1 MPAAARSGGDL
12 RLRDEEAEMTQLLL
26 RAAEA
31 VDEEPGTGTETAKAE
46 AMARLATGDGG
57 GGGGWRSVR
66 HGTARHGALRLLWCW
81 RAMPRGRLVRV
92 DRTGGVGAC
101 LHSSRV
107 AVAARARF
115 SWIRN
120 DQCLNLEVVS
130 VDF

>member
-57 GGGGWRSVR
+57 GGGGVEKCEAR
-66 HGTARHGALRLLWCW
+66 HGTARCVCCGVGGRCREGDWCVW
-81 RAMPRGRLVRV
+81 IEQEGWGRAYTVRV
-92 DRTGGVGAC
+92 WRS
-101 LHSSRV
+101 L
-107 AVAARARF
+107 RARDLVG
-115 SWIRN
+115 SEMI
-120 DQCLNLEVVS
+120 S
-130 VDF
+130 V

>member
-66 HGTARHGALRLLWCW
+66 HGTARRVAFVVVLEGDAARETGACGSNR
-81 RAMPRGRLVRV
+81 RG
-92 DRTGGVGAC
+92 GGVPTQFAC
-101 LHSSRV
+101 GGRC
-107 AVAARARF
+107 ARA
-115 SWIRN
+115 I
-120 DQCLNLEVVS
+120 
-130 VDF
+130 

>member
-1 MPAAARSGGDL
+1 
-12 RLRDEEAEMTQLLL
+12 MTQLLL

-57 GGGGWRSVR
+57 GGGGVEKCEAR
-66 HGTARHGALRLLWCW
+66 HGTARC
-81 RAMPRGRLVRV
+81 VCC
-92 DRTGGVGAC
+92 GVGGRCREGDWCVWIEQEGWGRAYTV
-101 LHSSRV
+101 RV
-107 AVAARARF
+107 AVAACARF

-120 DQCLNLEVVS
+120 DQCLNLEVVP